1 MERVCLALNETLQSA
16 RELTQLSQRHG
27 EQVANRLV
35 PVPPTEGDQLPYRLD
50 PLAHRHLSV
59 GGDEPSEVYAASTT
73 SLARKDSTSSL
84 SGA

>member
-1 MERVCLALNETLQSA
+1 VS
-16 RELTQLSQRHG
+16 
-27 EQVANRLV
+27 
-35 PVPPTEGDQLPYRLD
+35 VPPTEGDQLPDRLD
-50 PLAHRHLSV
+50 PLAHWHLSV